1 MKAQELRD
9 RIAAVRSFT
18 VLMDGK
24 KIDEVVIDIAQE
36 KVHLLSEKSATIPGR
51 QLSELE
57 QRLLEKVLDAS
68 VQDLNKGE
76 ERPKEKLNFKDME
89 WGK

>member
-9 RIAAVRSFT
+9 KVAAVRNFA
-18 VLMDGK
+18 VLIDGK
-24 KIDEVVIDIAQE
+24 KIEEVVIDIAQE

-68 VQDLNKGE
+68 VQDLNKDE
-76 ERPKEKLNFKDME
+76 EKKKLNFKDME